1 MIERQPRTRM
11 VDETRGGQ
19 APKEQAP
26 VTKKRYQKPVFRY
39 ERVFETLALA
49 CGKTLERTVCVHQK
63 KVS

>member
-1 MIERQPRTRM
+1 M

-49 CGKTLERTVCVHQK
+49 CGKTVQRTVCVHQK